1 MKLSIYESR
10 LAKVAETKG
19 PFHAGTK
26 LTSSTKAIQFCLDQ
40 LSDYFSDRCN
50 REEVGVV
57 TLDTKKK
64 VTGYFLVSSGTLD
77 ASLVHPREVFRPA
90 IQNCAASI
98 LLVHNHPT
106 GDPTPSPEDLEVTR
120 RLEEAGEI
128 IGIDVIDHIIVGEDN
143 AVSIREYRG

>member
-26 LTSSTKAIQFCLDQ
+26 LTSSTKAIQFCRDQ
-40 LSDYFSDRCN
+40 LSEYFSERCN
-50 REEVGVV
+50 REEFGVV

-64 VTGYFLVSSGTLD
+64 VTGYFLVSIGTLD
-77 ASLVHPREVFRPA
+77 VHPREVFRPA

-98 LLVHNHPT
+98 LLVHNRPT
-106 GDPTPSPEDLEVTR
+106 GDPTPSPQDLDVTR
-120 RLEEAGEI
+120 RMGEAGEI
-128 IGIDVIDHIIVGEDN
+128 IGIDLVDHIIVGEDI
-143 AVSIREYRG
+143 AVSIRGHWG